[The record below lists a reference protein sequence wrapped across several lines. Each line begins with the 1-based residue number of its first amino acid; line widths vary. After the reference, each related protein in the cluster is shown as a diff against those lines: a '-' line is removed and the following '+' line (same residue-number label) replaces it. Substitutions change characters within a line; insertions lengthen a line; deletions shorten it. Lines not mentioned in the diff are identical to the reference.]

1 MRAYH
6 EPMVAGERAGEAAGG
21 DVRTGSNLLV
31 LGSSAGGIEALSRVV
46 SDLPT
51 DLPAA
56 VVIAQHLDPRRSS
69 HLAEILQRHT
79 ALPIRVIDGATPLE
93 DGVIFV
99 VPANRLV
106 EVTNEG
112 LRLRPARRGAI
123 APSIDL
129 LFTSAAKT
137 HGARV
142 VAVVLTGTG
151 SDGSA
156 GAWNVKQA
164 GGTVVVENPE
174 TAMFASMP
182 ASVSPSLVDA
192 KADLDALGNVIAGI
206 LEVIERP
213 AEPGHDDAFGRL
225 LDRIRDRSGID
236 FSAYKPAT
244 IVRRLEGRMRATGS
258 ADIGAYSALVEQDA
272 AEYDRLIGS
281 LLIKI
286 TGFLRD
292 ARLIAEL
299 RLSNSAML
307 RSSEDAQAGRE
318 EVETLNEEFQAT
330 NEELETLNE
339 ELTATVE
346 ELRIANEDLAARTED
361 LRLQAVAIEQQKR
374 ATEEEHDR
382 LGSILAS
389 IGDAVVAV
397 DHDGKTVAHERR
409 L

>member
-1 MRAYH
+1 
-6 EPMVAGERAGEAAGG
+6 MVAGERADEAAGR
-21 DVRTGSNLLV
+21 DVRRGSNLLV

-46 SDLPT
+46 ADLPA

-56 VVIAQHLDPRRSS
+56 VVIAQHLDPRRPS
-69 HLAEILQRHT
+69 HLAEILERHT
-79 ALPIRVIDGATPLE
+79 ALPIRVIDEATPLE

-106 EVTNEG
+106 EVTDEG

-137 HGARV
+137 HGERV

-182 ASVSPSLVDA
+182 ASVSPSVVDA
-192 KADLDALGNVIAGI
+192 KADLDALGNVIVGI

-236 FSAYKPAT
+236 FGAYKPAT

-258 ADIGAYSALVEQDA
+258 ADIAAYAALVERDA
-272 AEYDRLIGS
+272 AEYDRLISS
-281 LLIKI
+281 LLIKV

-292 ARLIAEL
+292 ARLWDHLRDEVIPGLLETARRERREL
-299 RLSNSAML
+299 RVWSAGCSSGEEAYSLAMTIAGGPARRWPDRSMSGSSGPTSIPARSRSRGAGSIRPAHSTTCRRPSGIDTSAARARASRSPSRFAP
-307 RSSEDAQAGRE
+307 RSS
-318 EVETLNEEFQAT
+318 
-330 NEELETLNE
+330 
-339 ELTATVE
+339 
-346 ELRIANEDLAARTED
+346 
-361 LRLQAVAIEQQKR
+361 
-374 ATEEEHDR
+374 
-382 LGSILAS
+382 SAS
-389 IGDAVVAV
+389 
-397 DHDGKTVAHERR
+397 TT
-409 L
+409 